1 MRTTSGEFQLSLVAE
16 HGESRSGASHK
27 GTFNSFLPFS
37 PLHVFSLFF
46 LLRSCGT
53 KPSYTRAC
61 WAGKKRGGAAFISHY
76 FDNNGTGEKRNSFHL
91 FQVLFSTKL
100 VFVSLAPGQVKI
112 LIPPES
118 FGQRDCSHKSSLFS
132 FPFISLIAFFC
143 SPPPLPFPSL
153 SGVMATA
160 TLTHHRKNHHLRKGG
175 LSSIRPRYKS

>member
-1 MRTTSGEFQLSLVAE
+1 MDFDFLSLLNMVNPAPGR
-16 HGESRSGASHK
+16 HTK
-27 GTFNSFLPFS
+27 GLLTRSFLF
-37 PLHVFSLFF
+37 LLFMSF
-46 LLRSCGT
+46 LFLLLLRSCGT

>member
-1 MRTTSGEFQLSLVAE
+1 MANPAPGRHT
-16 HGESRSGASHK
+16 K
-27 GTFNSFLPFS
+27 GLLTRSFLF
-37 PLHVFSLFF
+37 LVFMSFLFF

-76 FDNNGTGEKRNSFHL
+76 FDNNRTGEKRNHFHL
-91 FQVLFSTKL
+91 CQVLFSTKL

-118 FGQRDCSHKSSLFS
+118 FGQGDWSHKSSSFS

-143 SPPPLPFPSL
+143 SPPPPFLALWQQPL
-153 SGVMATA
+153 SRIIEKIT
-160 TLTHHRKNHHLRKGG
+160 T
-175 LSSIRPRYKS
+175 